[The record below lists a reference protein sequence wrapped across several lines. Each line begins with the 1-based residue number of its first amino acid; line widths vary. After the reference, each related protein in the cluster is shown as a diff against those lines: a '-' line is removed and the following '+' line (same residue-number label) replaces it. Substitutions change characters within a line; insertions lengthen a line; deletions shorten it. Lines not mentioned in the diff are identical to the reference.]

1 MTMKKQ
7 EASLLRMPLKK
18 RAHLAEQLI
27 ASLDN
32 LTVEEREELWAEEA
46 ERRYQAYKRGKM
58 SSSPSEHVFRNALKK
73 IA

>member
-1 MTMKKQ
+1 MGQ
-7 EASLLRMPLKK
+7 QNSVLLRMPIKK

-32 LTVEEREELWAEEA
+32 LSVEERDELWAEEA
-46 ERRYQAYKRGKM
+46 DRRFQAYKKGKM
-58 SSSPSEHVFRNALKK
+58 SSSPSEHVFRNAIKK

>member
-1 MTMKKQ
+1 MGKQ
-7 EASLLRMPLKK
+7 NSVLLRMPIKK

-32 LTVEEREELWAEEA
+32 LSAEERDELWAEEA
-46 ERRYQAYKRGKM
+46 DRRFQAYKKGKM
-58 SSSPSEHVFRNALKK
+58 SSSPSEHVFRNAIKK